1 MIKAIIVD
9 DELTSVQL
17 LSNLLKKHCDQIDIS
32 GEFTDIES
40 AYDFISLHSPQ
51 LVFLDIDMPPFTG
64 FDLLK
69 RIEKPSFEVIF
80 VTAYDHY
87 AIEAIKFSALYYILK
102 PVNIIELKEAVKRA
116 VERISNNQVSDVS
129 ILNKVQDNNYQGI
142 KRIVLNHFKGSEL
155 VDIEDILYLE
165 ANQAYTS
172 FVLVDEKKIICSKNL
187 AEYEK
192 MLFNKGFFRIHKS
205 FMVNMKFVKSLD
217 RKEGLEI
224 LLINDIRLP
233 LSRTRKAGF
242 IDILKL

>member
-17 LSNLLKKHCDQIDIS
+17 LSNFIKKYCIEIEIID
-32 GEFTDIES
+32 EFTDIES
-40 AYDFISLHSPQ
+40 AYDFISLYSPQ

-69 RIEKPSFEVIF
+69 RIENPSFEVIF

-102 PVNIIELKEAVKRA
+102 PVNIIELKEAVKRS

-142 KRIVLNHFKGSEL
+142 KRIVLNNFKGSEL

-172 FVLVDEKKIICSKNL
+172 FVLVNEKKIVCSKNL

-205 FMVNMKFVKSLD
+205 YLVNMKFVKSLD

-224 LLINDIRLP
+224 ILFNDIRLP